1 MKILLI
7 DDDDTVRSNLT
18 EMLVLLNHA
27 TDGVA
32 DAEEALRKLPGD
44 YDVVISDI
52 LLKKMDG
59 LLLLERVNEMERRIP
74 VVMITGFGGPEVEQ
88 ICRNRG
94 AVGFLNKPFS
104 IYQLKSILDAVEKG
118 GC

>member
-7 DDDDTVRSNLT
+7 EDDDAVRSNLT
-18 EMLVLLNHA
+18 DMLRILDHA
-27 TDGVA
+27 VDAVSN
-32 DAEEALRKLPGD
+32 AEEALLKLPGE
-44 YDVVISDI
+44 YDLVISDI

-59 LLLLERVNEMERRIP
+59 LILLERVNEMERRIP
-74 VVMITGFGGPEVEQ
+74 VVMITGFGGPEVEE

-104 IYQLKSILDAVEKG
+104 VYQLKSILDDLQQG
-118 GC
+118 SC